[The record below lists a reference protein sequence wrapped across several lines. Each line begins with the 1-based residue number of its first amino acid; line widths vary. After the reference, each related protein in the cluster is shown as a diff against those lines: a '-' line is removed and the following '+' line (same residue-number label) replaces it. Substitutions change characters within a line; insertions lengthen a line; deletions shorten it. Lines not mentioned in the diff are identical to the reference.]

1 LWFTLVLIYYKLY
14 IRRNIGKFIEVMH
27 DGERY

>member
-1 LWFTLVLIYYKLY
+1 VLIYYKLY